1 MCLAKLYQN
10 EGSAEPDLESIAYLR
25 LDGDQVELETLF
37 GEKQVFK
44 GRLQEIDFVRS
55 RIVLGS

>member
-1 MCLAKLYQN
+1 MCLAKLYQD
-10 EGSAEPDLESIAYLR
+10 EESAEPALESIAYLR

-37 GEKQVFK
+37 GEKRVLK

-55 RIVLGS
+55 RIVLEE